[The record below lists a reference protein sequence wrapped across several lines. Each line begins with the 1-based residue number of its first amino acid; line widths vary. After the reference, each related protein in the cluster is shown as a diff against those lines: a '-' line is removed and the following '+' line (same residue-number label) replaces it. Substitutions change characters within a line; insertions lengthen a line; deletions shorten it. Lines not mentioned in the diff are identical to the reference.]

1 MQKCEKRKIT
11 ENISSSKEKE
21 KKNSGAKKK
30 QFSRILKPN
39 IRNVEAEE

>member
-21 KKNSGAKKK
+21 KKKTGSKKI
-30 QFSRILKPN
+30 QIFTN
-39 IRNVEAEE
+39 IETEHPECRG